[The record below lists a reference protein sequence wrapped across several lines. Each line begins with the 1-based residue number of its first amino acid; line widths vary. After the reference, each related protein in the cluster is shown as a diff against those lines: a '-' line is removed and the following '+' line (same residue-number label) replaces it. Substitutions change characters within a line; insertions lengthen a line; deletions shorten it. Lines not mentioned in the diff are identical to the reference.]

1 MPNRV
6 LEPDDIMA
14 ILRTS
19 ATRLRE
25 LTSCLSD
32 EQLHASPEP
41 GEWSINDVLA
51 HLRAC
56 NDVLGDAM
64 KDIVAQD
71 GPRLRA
77 VSPRTWQQKSGY
89 HEWRFG
95 NALDAFAE
103 RREAL
108 LEVLEP
114 LPLDA

>member
-1 MPNRV
+1 
-6 LEPDDIMA
+6 
-14 ILRTS
+14 
-19 ATRLRE
+19 
-25 LTSCLSD
+25 
-32 EQLHASPEP
+32 
-41 GEWSINDVLA
+41 
-51 HLRAC
+51 
-56 NDVLGDAM
+56 M